1 MTDIVQR
8 LRTSPPNV
16 LLQRE
21 AADAIERLRRQ
32 LKETEREVHEAAKGA
47 ADEAYWQAK
56 QEASGDYGSY

>member
-1 MTDIVQR
+1 MSDIVER

-32 LKETEREVHEAAKGA
+32 LKEAERETREAARGA
-47 ADEAYWQAK
+47 AEEAYWQAR
-56 QEASGDYGSY
+56 QEAAGDYGSY